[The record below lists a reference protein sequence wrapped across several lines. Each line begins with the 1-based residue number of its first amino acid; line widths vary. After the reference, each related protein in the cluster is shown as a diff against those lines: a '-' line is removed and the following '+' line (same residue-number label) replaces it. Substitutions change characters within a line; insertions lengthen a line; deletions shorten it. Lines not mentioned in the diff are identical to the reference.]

1 MSTNDFVPQK
11 GYRDLQFGMS
21 SEEAAAF
28 LGPETSSRNDW
39 ERFTYDPEDRD
50 YVAGRVSK
58 VYDGYPPYHD
68 IMELGFKDDMLVE
81 IHIQDAKQPIMFHGI
96 DLFSPDRKA
105 VIDALFEIDKDL
117 YGHREAGFFGT
128 LGIVATWP
136 SKKKS
141 SIFYIEFVESED
153 LFDGLDFHVLDPL
166 DAPLK

>member
-1 MSTNDFVPQK
+1 MIGDAFRPQK
-11 GYRDLQFGMS
+11 GYRDLMLGKPLT
-21 SEEAAAF
+21 EVARL
-28 LGPETSSRNDW
+28 LGPETGSTNLW
-39 ERFTYDPEDRD
+39 EEFDQDPEDMEF
-50 YVAGRVSK
+50 VTGRVSK
-58 VYDGYPPYHD
+58 AYDGYPPYHD
-68 IMELGFKDDMLVE
+68 IMELGFKDDKLVE